1 MDLLA
6 KALKHP
12 PSATGDG
19 KNTGAF
25 KAVGRIGERT
35 IGVSEPLIP
44 RE

>member
-19 KNTGAF
+19 KNTVAF
-25 KAVGRIGERT
+25 KAVGG
-35 IGVSEPLIP
+35 SE
-44 RE
+44 